1 VRRLRQIAL
10 AGGLVS
16 LAATAPGCGDNA
28 AAGPDA
34 APPLCT
40 GGYHVCGGFVRDAD
54 GRALILRGANLAGAH
69 KRPPYFGFHQP
80 ADFARM
86 RDEWNF
92 DAVRFLIS
100 WAAVEPSDGVFDD
113 SYLDAVAM
121 RMQWA
126 EDAGLLVVLDMH
138 QDVYGEGFT
147 SGGGNGAPGW
157 SCDQSHYDAF
167 EPASSWFL
175 NYANDEVIACYDHL
189 WTNDATRGKL
199 VAAWGHVAARLA
211 AEPAVIGFDA
221 LNEPFWGSYSVQ
233 DFEPDLLQP
242 FYDEVVA
249 AVRANAPGWVAFLE
263 PASSRNLGVLT
274 NLHTFNL
281 PDVVYAPH
289 AYDTGAEQGMGF
301 SADRRQGY
309 LDNVRL
315 LAGEARGIDAALWIG
330 EYGGYG
336 DGIEEYMDAAY
347 DGAAAVAAGN
357 MLWSYDKGGSYS
369 ILRADGSE
377 NAALMASVVRPYPTR
392 VAGDPVSW
400 VYDDASGA
408 FSLTLQPDP
417 RITAP
422 TVIALPPRLYP
433 GGADVDCGG
442 CSAEVTT
449 GEVLLADLPAT
460 DQLTVTVT
468 PR

>member
-1 VRRLRQIAL
+1 MTRGARARLLAL
-10 AGGLVS
+10 LSVLVI
-16 LAATAPGCGDNA
+16 GCGDNR

-34 APPLCT
+34 APALCT
-40 GGYHVCGGFVRDAD
+40 GGYHVCGGFLRDAD

-69 KRPPYFGFHQP
+69 KVAPYFSFHQP

-86 RDEWNF
+86 RDDWGF

-100 WAAVEPSDGVFDD
+100 WAAVEPSDGAFDD

-126 EDAGLLVVLDMH
+126 KDAGLLVVLDMH
-138 QDVYGEGFT
+138 QDVYGEGFA
-147 SGGGNGAPGW
+147 SGGGNGAPMW
-157 SCDQSHYDAF
+157 SCDQSYYDAF
-167 EPASSWFL
+167 VPATSWFL
-175 NYANDEVIACYDHL
+175 NYASDEVIACYDHL
-189 WTNDATRGKL
+189 WMDDATREKL

-211 AEPAVIGFDA
+211 DQPAVIGFDA

-233 DFEPDLLQP
+233 EFEPDLLQP
-242 FYDEVVA
+242 FYEQVVA
-249 AVRANAPGWVAFLE
+249 AVRASAPGWVAFLE

-274 NLHTFNL
+274 NLHGFDL

-301 SADRRQGY
+301 SSDRREAY
-309 LDNVRL
+309 LGNVDL

-336 DGIEEYMDAAY
+336 DGIEAYMDAAY
-347 DGAAAVAAGN
+347 DGAGAVAAGN

-369 ILRADGSE
+369 ILQADGSE
-377 NAALMASVVRPYPTR
+377 NAALMVSVVRPYPTR

-400 VYDDASGA
+400 SFDDPSSS
-408 FSLTLQPDP
+408 FSLILHPDR

-433 GGADVDCGG
+433 NGADVNCGG
-442 CSAEVTT
+442 CTADVTA
-449 GEVLLADLPAT
+449 GEVRLTELPAT
-460 DQLTVTVT
+460 DPLTVTVT